1 VAEVT
6 TAEAFDA
13 LVEHL
18 EYPMYVV
25 TTAHAGE
32 RAGCL
37 VGFLT
42 QASIDPQRL
51 LVCLSKTNATIDVAA
66 RATSLVVHYLHR
78 DNLDLAKLFGEQTG
92 EDVDKFARCEWR
104 AGPDTIPV
112 ISGVRGWAAGRIMSR
127 TDCGDHV
134 AYLLDV
140 TMAEA
145 DDPKT
150 DQLPF
155 SMVNDLD
162 PGHEA

>member
-1 VAEVT
+1 MP
-6 TAEAFDA
+6 TATAAAAFDA
-13 LVEHL
+13 LVERL

-25 TTAHAGE
+25 TTAHGDN

-37 VGFLT
+37 VGFVT

-51 LVCLSKTNATIDVAA
+51 LVCLSKTNATIDVAVG
-66 RATSLVVHYLHR
+66 ATSLVVHYLHR
-78 DNLDLAKLFGEQTG
+78 DNLELAELFGEESG
-92 EDVDKFARCEWR
+92 EDIDKFAHCEWR
-104 AGPDTIPV
+104 SGPDGVPV
-112 ISGVRGWAAGRIMSR
+112 IAGVRGWVAGPVLSR

-140 TMAEA
+140 TTAEA
-145 DDPKT
+145 DNPDAG
-150 DQLPF
+150 QLPF

>member
-1 VAEVT
+1 MSTGAT
-6 TAEAFDA
+6 TAFDA
-13 LVEHL
+13 LVERL

-25 TTAHAGE
+25 TTAHGRE

-37 VGFLT
+37 VGFVT

-66 RATSLVVHYLHR
+66 RAPSLVVHYLSR

-92 EDVDKFARCEWR
+92 EEVDKFSRCTWR
-104 AGPDTIPV
+104 PGPDGVPV
-112 ISGVRGWAAGRIMSR
+112 ILGVRGWVSGQIRSR

-134 AYLLDV
+134 AYLIDV
-140 TMAEA
+140 TTAEA
-145 DDPKT
+145 DDPKA

-155 SMVNDLD
+155 SMVDDLE